1 MSICITFEKKIFMK
15 SVITCDLEGLIETVN
30 PDGEKLFGYNKE
42 ELIGKKRV
50 SLFSPG
56 EIVIQNVG
64 MWLSKSIKNGEYSTK
79 TYFLNKDG
87 KKFNAAIKITPTF
100 ANGKNKPQTG
110 YCGITVPI
118 DEEIVVP
125 IKMST
130 IFIKW
135 AFAITRGGF
144 TSASLFPIFAI
155 AAFLAGSGDGL
166 FNILSLVL
174 CSLGIALLHV
184 SANLF
189 NDYFDVKDGTD
200 GANTEYFNAGL
211 NSTVLEGAQLS
222 GGSRAIE
229 LGLISLPGTL
239 SLARKMLLAAF
250 LITTGL
256 LINSYLITG
265 EFSNATNALIIGI
278 VGGLL
283 GYFYTARPIRLA
295 SRRGLGEIA
304 IFLSFGPLLTLGAF
318 FAISNSTIELFS
330 NEFFNALY
338 LGIPFGFLTTNILY
352 INQFPD
358 AVSDAKTGK
367 NHLVVTLG
375 KKTARWGYLLFLV
388 CAFISS
394 LLLSGLLKENL
405 IYFNEPVFLIG
416 NGLLFLYGLSAFVNL
431 YKNYASRELIFSNLK
446 TIYLQIFFGLFYVI
460 VLNLFF
466 L

>member
-1 MSICITFEKKIFMK
+1 MK

-30 PDGEKLFGYNKE
+30 PDGEKVFGYNKE

-56 EIVIQNVG
+56 EIVIQSVG
-64 MWLSKSIKNGEYSTK
+64 TWLSKSIKNGEYSTK
-79 TYFLNKDG
+79 TYFLNKEG

-100 ANGKNKPQTG
+100 ANGRNNPQTG

-118 DEEIVVP
+118 DEEVVVP

-155 AAFLAGSGDGL
+155 AAFLAGSGDDL
-166 FNILSLVL
+166 FSITSLIL
-174 CSLGIALLHV
+174 CSFGIAFLHV
-184 SANLF
+184 SANVF

-200 GANTEYFNAGL
+200 DANTEYFNAGL

-239 SLARKMLLAAF
+239 SLARKMLFSAF
-250 LITTGL
+250 LIASAL
-256 LINSYLITG
+256 LINTYFVTG

-278 VGGLL
+278 LGGLL

-304 IFLSFGPLLTLGAF
+304 VFLAFGPLLTLGAY
-318 FAISNSTIELFS
+318 FAIASSTIELFS
-330 NEFFNALY
+330 KEFFNAIY
-338 LGIPFGFLTTNILY
+338 LGIPFGFLTTNILF

-358 AVSDAKTGK
+358 TVGDAKTGK
-367 NHLVVTLG
+367 NHLVVTYG
-375 KKTARWGYLLFLV
+375 KKFSRWIYLFFLV
-388 CAFISS
+388 SAFISS
-394 LLLSGLLKENL
+394 FFLADLFKGNL
-405 IYFNEPVFLIG
+405 IYFNEAAFLIG
-416 NGLLFLYGLSAFVNL
+416 NGLLFLYGLSAFINL
-431 YKNYASRELIFSNLK
+431 FKNYNSRDLIFSNLK

-460 VLNLFF
+460 ILNFF
-466 L
+466 FI